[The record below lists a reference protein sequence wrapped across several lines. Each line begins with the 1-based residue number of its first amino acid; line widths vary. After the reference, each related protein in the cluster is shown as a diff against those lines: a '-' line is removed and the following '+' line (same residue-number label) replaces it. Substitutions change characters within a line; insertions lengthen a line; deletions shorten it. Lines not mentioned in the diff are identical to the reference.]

1 EIVSVMP
8 EGILIVAAMSDEAY
22 EEIDK
27 RFPALTSRVHERIAI
42 PPLTDEEAINLV
54 SRRLSAFRSRVPE
67 LPLEPLSEEVVVAAN
82 RLVEGIPGK
91 LLDILSKSLEVA
103 AILGRSRVDTYVFDK
118 VIESEVEVIDYVK
131 KAPQRMRKEL
141 EIILRNF
148 NGGPV
153 VLEKVAIEAEIPVS
167 IAYSRLEALV
177 VSGLLEK
184 DKAGRYYVPRDAMK
198 IERKEEREIKEDK
211 FRKKE
216 EDQRRIP
223 RSILRLKRARKG
235 FFW

>member
-1 EIVSVMP
+1 
-8 EGILIVAAMSDEAY
+8 
-22 EEIDK
+22 
-27 RFPALTSRVHERIAI
+27 
-42 PPLTDEEAINLV
+42 
-54 SRRLSAFRSRVPE
+54 
-67 LPLEPLSEEVVVAAN
+67 
-82 RLVEGIPGK
+82 
-91 LLDILSKSLEVA
+91 
-103 AILGRSRVDTYVFDK
+103 
-118 VIESEVEVIDYVK
+118 EVIDYLK

-211 FRKKE
+211 FRKE

-223 RSILRLKRARKG
+223 RSILRLKRVRKG